1 METLQQ
7 FKDKIEQLP
16 EFHTKEQ
23 IMEMIHEMK
32 NDVEEFCKINNATL
46 PIKNATTYFS
56 ERHMTLFLS
65 YNMIF
70 HMILRG
76 KLNMDVIDKLLDC
89 RDKIKQK
96 QTNTTANFKS
106 KKAAEGIMEAVD
118 ILKK

>member
-23 IMEMIHEMK
+23 IIEMIHEMN
-32 NDVEEFCKINNATL
+32 NDVEEFCKIHNATL

-76 KLNMDVIDKLLDC
+76 KLNMNVIDKLLDC
-89 RDKIKQK
+89 RDNIKQTK
-96 QTNTTANFKS
+96 NTNFKS

-118 ILKK
+118 ALKK